1 MKTIKILSLLLIS
14 VFGIVS
20 VILPVLFLPNLKH
33 YEAPLFPLLRTG
45 IEGMSLWS
53 LGFLYLTGLIGR
65 LFVNLSGWKIG
76 LLTIVLFP
84 LTAICEMIV
93 DPTSHD
99 MFPIEFFF
107 YALYSIPAMLGAYT
121 IQGIESFDP
130 NKEIK
135 K

>member
-1 MKTIKILSLLLIS
+1 MRTKKILLLLSIS
-14 VFGIVS
+14 ALGIVS
-20 VILPVLFLPNLKH
+20 VILPVLFLPDLKH
-33 YEAPLFPLLRTG
+33 HDAPLFPLLRTG

-53 LGFLYLTGLIGR
+53 VGFLFLTGLIGR

-84 LTAICEMIV
+84 LAAICEMIV
-93 DPTSHD
+93 DPTSHN

-107 YALYSIPAMLGAYT
+107 YGLYSIPAMVGAYI
-121 IQGIESFDP
+121 IQAIESFDP

-135 K
+135 N